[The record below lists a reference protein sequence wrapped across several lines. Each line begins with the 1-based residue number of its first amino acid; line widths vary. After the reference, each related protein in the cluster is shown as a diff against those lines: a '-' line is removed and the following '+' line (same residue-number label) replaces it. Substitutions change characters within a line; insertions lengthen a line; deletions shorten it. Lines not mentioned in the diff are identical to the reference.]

1 MDRQF
6 GVVYENVPKRAD
18 DLTQIAGIRTREAVL
33 LNQRGVYLFGQIA
46 LWRHREI
53 VAIAAELQVSVSR
66 IIDEAWIDQARTL
79 SHSPEAAVTSSL
91 PASALRTV
99 TLLACALLIGFFT
112 IYVLGQRRNQAL
124 TGVLSADITSICVP
138 APSRLTAVHVK
149 PGQEVFS
156 GQPLLTLEKLEHLAV
171 LDSQEQNLR
180 KLSMELKRAEAQAK
194 IELEWRTGDVDRNL
208 WDIGLQIAER
218 QNGVQR
224 SQQLAR
230 HSRSSQ
236 RPNVAVVSSRQM
248 LTHASRSAEAG
259 GLLFFSGSGKFSPE
273 RTRPAL
279 QSVPVRVA
287 EVPRDGVISD
297 SPTSV
302 YETEGTVD
310 SQLMSLQSE
319 EKRLSSVRASL
330 PVTVSEAMGVTALKE
345 QLDEAS
351 QRLET
356 MKSISREVHVNAPV
370 YGVVGQVRYRQG
382 DDLPNGEVM
391 LRILHT
397 DRRYIIVHLPTRR
410 VHEMQT
416 GHEVLL
422 VFPGREEFCG
432 QVVDVPMLVESAEHS
447 GDTMAAVRIEPIGR
461 LWPMVPVGSQV
472 DVISL
477 K

>member
-6 GVVYENVPKRAD
+6 GVVYENTPSRAD

-53 VAIAAELQVSVSR
+53 VAIAAELQVPVSR
-66 IIDEAWIDQARTL
+66 IIDEAWIDQARAL
-79 SHSPEAAVTSSL
+79 SHSSEATATSSL

-156 GQPLLTLEKLEHLAV
+156 GQPLLTLEKLEHLA
-171 LDSQEQNLR
+171 LLESQEQNIR
-180 KLSMELKRAEAQAK
+180 KLAMELKRAEAQAK

-208 WDIGLQIAER
+208 WDVRLQIAER

-224 SQQLAR
+224 TQQMAS
-230 HSRSSQ
+230 HSHSTQ
-236 RPNVAVVSSRQM
+236 RANVAAVSSRQM
-248 LTHASRSAEAG
+248 LTQASLPAEAG
-259 GLLFFSGSGKFSPE
+259 GLMFFSGTGKTTPANA
-273 RTRPAL
+273 RPAR
-279 QSVPVRVA
+279 QSLPVRMA
-287 EVPRDGVISD
+287 EVPRDSVVSD
-297 SPTSV
+297 SPTPIF
-302 YETEGTVD
+302 ETDAVVD
-310 SQLMSLQSE
+310 SKLTSLHSE
-319 EKRLSSVRASL
+319 EQRLASVRESL
-330 PVTVSEAMGVTALKE
+330 PATVSEAMGVTVLKE
-345 QLDEAS
+345 QLDDAS
-351 QRLET
+351 QRLEV
-356 MKSISREVHVNAPV
+356 MKSVSREVHVNAPV

-410 VHEMQT
+410 VNEMQA

-422 VFPGREEFCG
+422 VFPGREEFRG
-432 QVVDVPMLVESAEHS
+432 QVVDVPMLAESAGQT
-447 GDTMAAVRIEPIGR
+447 GDTLAAVRIEPIGR